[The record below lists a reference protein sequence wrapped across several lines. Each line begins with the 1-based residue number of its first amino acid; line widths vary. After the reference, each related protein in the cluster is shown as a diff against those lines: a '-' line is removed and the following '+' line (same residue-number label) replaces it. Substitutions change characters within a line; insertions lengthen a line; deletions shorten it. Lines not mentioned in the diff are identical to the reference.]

1 MPAFLPD
8 TIQDGAAVF
17 REDAPH
23 IARTLRHRVGDEI
36 DAVDGQGHTLVC
48 RLTAVSPKRVEA
60 KVLSCREAGT
70 EPAVRITVYQAICKN
85 QKMESVV
92 QKCSELGAVS
102 IVPVQTQHSEIP
114 AKDYQKRQ
122 PRLQKI
128 AREAIKQCGR
138 SFVPQ
143 VGDACRLLDC
153 DLSAYDLTLC
163 VAGAAGRRIVSLRT
177 VGGLV

>member
-17 REDAPH
+17 LEDAPH
-23 IARTLRHRVGDEI
+23 IARTLRHSVGDEI

-128 AREAIKQCGR
+128 ARGGHQAVRAQ
-138 SFVPQ
+138 
-143 VGDACRLLDC
+143 
-153 DLSAYDLTLC
+153 LC
-163 VAGAAGRRIVSLRT
+163 AAGRGCLPPAGLRPIRLRSYA
-177 VGGLV
+177 VRL